1 VPDELFVGVSQAHQ
15 LNAGANHGSN
25 NISMR
30 GLFITGTNT
39 GVGKTA
45 VAAGLAWALR
55 KHKIN
60 VGVMKPFATAN
71 KAFSKKYRSRDT
83 AMLAGAAGV
92 NDSDSE
98 LNPFFY
104 SLAASPLV
112 ASQPK
117 RESPASI
124 KKALQA
130 LQNLGKKHDFM
141 IVEGIGGIMVPL
153 TENES
158 VADFA
163 RRAGLPAVIVSTPML
178 GTLNHT
184 LLTVMACK
192 EFGINIKG
200 IIVNKMPKRPSIV
213 EQKVPEVIERLTGIR
228 VLGTLPFS
236 KGANY
241 SAIGKMIEKA
251 IDFDNLLSM

>member
-1 VPDELFVGVSQAHQ
+1 
-15 LNAGANHGSN
+15 
-25 NISMR
+25 MR
-30 GLFITGTNT
+30 GVFITGTNT

-55 KHKIN
+55 KRKVN

-71 KAFSKKYRSRDT
+71 RVFSKKYRSRDT
-83 AMLAGAAGV
+83 ATLANAAGV
-92 NDSDSE
+92 NDSDSD

-112 ASQPK
+112 ASQLK
-117 RESPASI
+117 REPPVSI
-124 KKALQA
+124 EMALQA
-130 LQNLGKKHDFM
+130 LQNLAKKRDFM
-141 IVEGIGGIMVPL
+141 IVEGIGGILVPL

-163 RRAGLPAVIVSTPML
+163 KWTGLPVIIVSTPML

-192 EFGINIKG
+192 EFGINIRG
-200 IIVNKMPKRPSIV
+200 IIVNKMPKKPSTV
-213 EQKVPEVIERLTGIR
+213 EQKAPEVIERLTGIR

-236 KGANY
+236 KGANH
-241 SAIGKMIEKA
+241 SAVGKALEKA
-251 IDFDNLLSM
+251 IDLGSLVSV

>member
-1 VPDELFVGVSQAHQ
+1 
-15 LNAGANHGSN
+15 
-25 NISMR
+25 MR
-30 GLFITGTNT
+30 GVFITGTNT

-45 VAAGLAWALR
+45 VAASLAWALR
-55 KHKIN
+55 KRKIN

-71 KAFSKKYRSRDT
+71 KAFSKKYRSQDT
-83 AMLAGAAGV
+83 ATLANAAGV
-92 NDSDSE
+92 NDSDVE
-98 LNPFFY
+98 MNPFFY

-112 ASQPK
+112 ASQIK
-117 RESPASI
+117 REPPVSI
-124 KKALQA
+124 EKALQA
-130 LQNLGKKHDFM
+130 LQNLAKRHDFV

-163 RRAGLPAVIVSTPML
+163 KRAGLSAIIVSTPML

-192 EFGINIKG
+192 EFGIDIKG
-200 IIVNKMPKRPSIV
+200 IIVNKMPKKPSPV
-213 EQKVPEVIERLTGIR
+213 EQKVPETIERLTGVR
-228 VLGTLPFS
+228 VLGTLPLS

-241 SAIGKMIEKA
+241 SAIGKMLEKTVD
-251 IDFDNLLSM
+251 IDSLLSV

>member
-1 VPDELFVGVSQAHQ
+1 MQVNSMA
-15 LNAGANHGSN
+15 N

-30 GLFITGTNT
+30 GVFITGTST

-55 KHKIN
+55 KRKID

-71 KAFSKKYRSRDT
+71 RAFSKKYRSQDT
-83 AMLAGAAGV
+83 ALLARAAGV
-92 NDSDSE
+92 RDPDHE
-98 LNPFFY
+98 LNPSFY
-104 SLAASPLV
+104 SVAASPLV
-112 ASQPK
+112 ASQLR
-117 RESPASI
+117 RESQPSMEM
-124 KKALQA
+124 ALRA
-130 LQNLGKKHDFM
+130 LADLAKKHDFM

-163 RRAGLPAVIVSTPML
+163 KRAGLPAIIVSTPTL

-192 EFGINIKG
+192 EFGTNIKG

-213 EQKVPEVIERLTGIR
+213 EQKAPETIERLTGVP
-228 VLGTLPFS
+228 VLATLPFS
-236 KGANY
+236 RGGYA
-241 SAIGKMIEKA
+241 AIGKAIEKS
-251 IDFDNLLSM
+251 IDIDGLLSG

>member
-1 VPDELFVGVSQAHQ
+1 
-15 LNAGANHGSN
+15 
-25 NISMR
+25 MR
-30 GLFITGTNT
+30 GLFITGTST

-55 KHKIN
+55 KRKVN

-71 KAFSKKYRSRDT
+71 RAFSKKYRSQDT
-83 AMLAGAAGV
+83 AMLAKAAGV
-92 NDSDSE
+92 GDPDSD

-112 ASQPK
+112 ASQLK
-117 RESPASI
+117 REPPASI
-124 KKALQA
+124 EKALQT
-130 LQNLGKKHDFM
+130 LQNLAKKHDFM

-163 RRAGLPAVIVSTPML
+163 KRTGLPVVIVSTPVL

-192 EFGINIKG
+192 AFGINVRG
-200 IIVNKMPKRPSIV
+200 IIINKMPKKPSIV
-213 EQKVPEVIERLTGIR
+213 EQKAPEVIERLTGIK
-228 VLGTLPFS
+228 VLGTLPFL
-236 KGANY
+236 KGANHT
-241 SAIGKMIEKA
+241 AIGKILEKTT
-251 IDFDNLLSM
+251 DLDSLLSV

>member
-1 VPDELFVGVSQAHQ
+1 
-15 LNAGANHGSN
+15 
-25 NISMR
+25 MR
-30 GLFITGTNT
+30 GVFVTGTNT

-55 KHKIN
+55 KRKIN

-71 KAFSKKYRSRDT
+71 KAFSKKYRSQDT
-83 AMLAGAAGV
+83 AMLANAAGA
-92 NDSDSE
+92 NDSDAE
-98 LNPFFY
+98 MNPFFC

-112 ASQPK
+112 ASQIK
-117 RESPASI
+117 REPPASI
-124 KKALQA
+124 EKALQA
-130 LQNLGKKHDFM
+130 LQNLARRHDFM

-163 RRAGLPAVIVSTPML
+163 KRAGLPAIIVSTPML

-192 EFGINIKG
+192 EFGIDILG
-200 IIVNKMPKRPSIV
+200 IIVNKMLKKPSPV
-213 EQKVPEVIERLTGIR
+213 EQKVPEAIERLTGVR
-228 VLGTLPFS
+228 VIGTLSLS

-241 SAIGKMIEKA
+241 SAIGRMLEKTV
-251 IDFDNLLSM
+251 DLDSLLSV

>member
-1 VPDELFVGVSQAHQ
+1 
-15 LNAGANHGSN
+15 
-25 NISMR
+25 MR
-30 GLFITGTNT
+30 GVFITGTNT

-45 VAAGLAWALR
+45 IAAGLAWALR
-55 KHKIN
+55 KRKIN

-71 KAFSKKYRSRDT
+71 KAFSKKYRSQDT
-83 AMLAGAAGV
+83 ATLASAAGV
-92 NDSDSE
+92 NDSDVE

-112 ASQPK
+112 ASQIK

-124 KKALQA
+124 EKALQA
-130 LQNLGKKHDFM
+130 LQNLARRHDFM

-163 RRAGLPAVIVSTPML
+163 KRVGLPAIIVATPML

-192 EFGINIKG
+192 EFDINIRG
-200 IIVNKMPKRPSIV
+200 VIVNKMPKKPSVV
-213 EQKVPEVIERLTGIR
+213 EQKVPEAIERLTGVR
-228 VLGTLPFS
+228 VLGTLPIS

-241 SAIGKMIEKA
+241 SAIGKVLEKTA
-251 IDFDNLLSM
+251 DLDSLLSV

>member
-1 VPDELFVGVSQAHQ
+1 
-15 LNAGANHGSN
+15 
-25 NISMR
+25 MR
-30 GLFITGTNT
+30 GLFVTGTST

-45 VAAGLAWALR
+45 VAAGLAWAMRR
-55 KHKIN
+55 KKVN

-71 KAFSKKYRSRDT
+71 KAFSKKYRSQDI
-83 AMLAGAAGV
+83 ALLAEAAGV
-92 NDSDSE
+92 GDPDSE

-112 ASQPK
+112 ASQLR
-117 RESPASI
+117 REPPVSVE
-124 KKALQA
+124 KALQA
-130 LQNLGKKHDFM
+130 LENLAKKHDFM

-163 RRAGLPAVIVSTPML
+163 KRAGLPAVIVSTSML

-192 EFGINIKG
+192 EFGINVRG
-200 IIVNKMPKRPSIV
+200 IIVNKMPKKPSIV
-213 EQKVPEVIERLTGIR
+213 EQKAPKVIERLTGFP
-228 VLGTLPFS
+228 VLSTLLFS
-236 KGANY
+236 KGGNHA
-241 SAIGKMIEKA
+241 AIGKALEKT
-251 IDFDNLLSM
+251 IDLDSLLSG